1 MENKSRLSQQE
12 LFLKAISD
20 NVNTRR
26 KGITKGPATGDR
38 EFFTQALSDSLADI
52 KKAADEGNFTK
63 ARTLFASYI
72 RDFLDR
78 DRFFTIPYETPENI
92 FKLPGESDSDACRR
106 IEDYKVVSVGVL
118 GDFSRE
124 RRIGWF
130 SNPTYNGYREWTWQL
145 SRHNEI
151 KMMAHEYN
159 LTGDEKIAIAAADI
173 MKSWIEDAISP
184 VPGTSGYATECW
196 RTIECGI
203 RMGANWPYILFSFIK
218 SPHFTDDLIVDWFK
232 SVYEHALRLSEDRTS
247 GNWLIMEMNGL
258 AHIAILFPFF
268 RESGKWLSDALATL
282 ERELDAQFYP
292 DGFQY
297 ELTTNYHDVVI
308 NNYQR
313 LFETAKAFSVP
324 LPQSLHDKLL
334 KACDLYVKLMM
345 PDGTTPD
352 INDGRRASVSEM
364 LESKSRFFSD
374 DEIRFA
380 LDGVKEPEYK
390 SIILPYSGFA
400 VFRSG
405 WSKDDVWA
413 LFDAAPFGKAHQ
425 HEDKL
430 NFLMFAKRRL
440 ILCEGGI
447 YAYDDSPMRR
457 YIISTASHNTAL
469 VDGMGQDRSSSYA
482 WHDEDIRKKAGLAS
496 NIPDVS
502 VEWAESSYSE
512 GYFGVEDKSITHNRK
527 IYFMRD
533 EHVFA
538 VIDTFSSERA
548 HSFDVLWHI
557 DDTRISGTTYEN
569 LSVFTAGDI
578 REKRIIRGQTD
589 PEIQGFIATG
599 QAQGSYKEV
608 DCLSITSEGTESIV
622 ISVFQPKEERVCAVK
637 GITADRTSLLINF
650 ENGRNETLPLR

>member
-1 MENKSRLSQQE
+1 
-12 LFLKAISD
+12 
-20 NVNTRR
+20 
-26 KGITKGPATGDR
+26 
-38 EFFTQALSDSLADI
+38 
-52 KKAADEGNFTK
+52 
-63 ARTLFASYI
+63 
-72 RDFLDR
+72 
-78 DRFFTIPYETPENI
+78 
-92 FKLPGESDSDACRR
+92 
-106 IEDYKVVSVGVL
+106 
-118 GDFSRE
+118 
-124 RRIGWF
+124 
-130 SNPTYNGYREWTWQL
+130 
-145 SRHNEI
+145 
-151 KMMAHEYN
+151 
-159 LTGDEKIAIAAADI
+159 
-173 MKSWIEDAISP
+173 
-184 VPGTSGYATECW
+184 
-196 RTIECGI
+196 
-203 RMGANWPYILFSFIK
+203 MGANWPYILFSFIK
-218 SPHFTDDLIVDWFK
+218 SPYFTDDLIVDWFK

-268 RESGKWLSDALATL
+268 RDSGKWLSDALATL

-324 LPQSLHDKLL
+324 LPQSLHDKLQ
-334 KACDLYVKLMM
+334 KACDLYVKIMM

-352 INDGRRASVSEM
+352 INDGRRASVSDM
-364 LESKSRFFSD
+364 LEAKSRFFTD

-380 LDGVKEPEYK
+380 LDGGKEPEYK

-405 WSKDDVWA
+405 WGKDDVWA

-457 YIISTASHNTAL
+457 YIISTASHNTAMT
-469 VDGMGQDRSSSYA
+469 DGRGQDRASSYV
-482 WHDEDIRKKAGLAS
+482 WHDEDIREKADLAT
-496 NIPDVS
+496 NIPDDS
-502 VEWAESSYSE
+502 VEWAESSYSG
-512 GYFGVEDKSITHNRK
+512 GYLGVKDKSIIHNRK
-527 IYFMRD
+527 IYFLRN

-538 VIDTFSSERA
+538 VIDRFSSNSI

-557 DDTRISGTTYEN
+557 DDTRISGSSYEN

-578 REKRIIRGQTD
+578 REKRIIRGQRD

-608 DCLSITSEGTESIV
+608 DCLCDIGL
-622 ISVFQPKEERVCAVK
+622 PAERRK
-637 GITADRTSLLINF
+637 SLRRQGNI
-650 ENGRNETLPLR
+650 R

>member
-1 MENKSRLSQQE
+1 MENKSRLSQHEQ
-12 LFLKAISD
+12 FLKAISD
-20 NVNTRR
+20 TESTRR
-26 KGITKGPATGDR
+26 KGITKGPATDDS
-38 EFFTQALSDSLADI
+38 EFFTRALSDNLAEI
-52 KKAADEGNFTK
+52 QKAAAEQDFKK
-63 ARTLFASYI
+63 ARTLFAAYI
-72 RDFLDR
+72 RGFLDR

-106 IEDYKVVSVGVL
+106 IEDYKVVSVGML

-159 LTGDEKIAIAAADI
+159 LTGDEKIASAAADI
-173 MKSWIEDAISP
+173 MKSWLEDAISP

-218 SPHFTDDLIVDWFK
+218 SPYFTDDLIVDWFK

-268 RESGKWLSDALATL
+268 RDSGKWLSDALATL

-324 LPQSLHDKLL
+324 LPQSLHDKLQ
-334 KACDLYVKLMM
+334 KACDLYVKIMM

-352 INDGRRASVSEM
+352 INDGRRASVSDM
-364 LESKSRFFSD
+364 LEAKSRFFTD

-380 LDGVKEPEYK
+380 LDRGKEPEYK

-405 WSKDDVWA
+405 WGKDDVWA

-457 YIISTASHNTAL
+457 YIISTASHHCH
-469 VDGMGQDRSSSYA
+469 DR
-482 WHDEDIRKKAGLAS
+482 RPRTG
-496 NIPDVS
+496 P
-502 VEWAESSYSE
+502 
-512 GYFGVEDKSITHNRK
+512 
-527 IYFMRD
+527 
-533 EHVFA
+533 
-538 VIDTFSSERA
+538 
-548 HSFDVLWHI
+548 
-557 DDTRISGTTYEN
+557 
-569 LSVFTAGDI
+569 
-578 REKRIIRGQTD
+578 
-589 PEIQGFIATG
+589 GFFLCMA
-599 QAQGSYKEV
+599 
-608 DCLSITSEGTESIV
+608 
-622 ISVFQPKEERVCAVK
+622 
-637 GITADRTSLLINF
+637 
-650 ENGRNETLPLR
+650 